1 MRSKRRKELACPERG
16 FEPSAPSGRCS
27 EGRIGRNREYCKRQ
41 RSKTTIFQP
50 AFVAASAT
58 SRRRGCIGAALVCVN
73 PSVNPP
79 CGVLP
84 APRPGSL
91 LVRFTNSYIK
101 PALKGEV
108 AASATSRRRGCIG
121 AALVCVNPSV
131 NPPCGVLPAPR
142 KGEPFGSPLTKS
154 CPRWRGKWHGE
165 AMTKGERLNQPKSP
179 SYSPSVGSR
188 RQLPRKRWSL
198 FARFY
203 LNFILA
209 PP

>member
-41 RSKTTIFQP
+41 RCKTTIFQP
-50 AFVAASAT
+50 AF
-58 SRRRGCIGAALVCVN
+58 
-73 PSVNPP
+73 
-79 CGVLP
+79 
-84 APRPGSL
+84 
-91 LVRFTNSYIK
+91 
-101 PALKGEV
+101 V

-179 SYSPSVGSR
+179 SYSPSVGLR
-188 RQLPRKRWSL
+188 RQLLRKRWSL
-198 FARFY
+198 FACFY

>member
-41 RSKTTIFQP
+41 RCKTTIFQP
-50 AFVAASAT
+50 AFVAVSAT
-58 SRRRGCIGAALVCVN
+58 SRRRGCIGAVVIYVN

-91 LVRFTNSYIK
+91 LEYYTNFNIK

-108 AASATSRRRGCIG
+108 GFAKQKPEGLHRGCSCLRQPLSQTAARRISHG
-121 AALVCVNPSV
+121 AAIFHIAQAVIVCQTGDIQLMPNVN
-131 NPPCGVLPAPR
+131 
-142 KGEPFGSPLTKS
+142 
-154 CPRWRGKWHGE
+154 
-165 AMTKGERLNQPKSP
+165 
-179 SYSPSVGSR
+179 
-188 RQLPRKRWSL
+188 
-198 FARFY
+198 
-203 LNFILA
+203 
-209 PP
+209 

>member
-41 RSKTTIFQP
+41 RCKTTIFQP
-50 AFVAASAT
+50 AFVAVSAT

-91 LVRFTNSYIK
+91 LEYYTNFNIK

-108 AASATSRRRGCIG
+108 GFAKQKPEGLHRGCSCLRQPLSQTAARRISHG
-121 AALVCVNPSV
+121 AAIFHIAQAVIVCQTGDIQLMPNVN
-131 NPPCGVLPAPR
+131 
-142 KGEPFGSPLTKS
+142 
-154 CPRWRGKWHGE
+154 
-165 AMTKGERLNQPKSP
+165 
-179 SYSPSVGSR
+179 
-188 RQLPRKRWSL
+188 
-198 FARFY
+198 
-203 LNFILA
+203 
-209 PP
+209 